1 MKGYPRNIATKQ
13 DFINLFADNEFRE
26 RALADL
32 QALADKK
39 DATVTLTLSV
49 TKDDITGKEVAI
61 TKEITNPMPLWKVK
75 RFVSLK
81 DVTDLIATTSKGGI

>member
-13 DFINLFADNEFRE
+13 DFINLFADKEFRE

-61 TKEITNPMPLWKVK
+61 TKKVTNTMPLWKVK
-75 RFVSLK
+75 GFVSPK